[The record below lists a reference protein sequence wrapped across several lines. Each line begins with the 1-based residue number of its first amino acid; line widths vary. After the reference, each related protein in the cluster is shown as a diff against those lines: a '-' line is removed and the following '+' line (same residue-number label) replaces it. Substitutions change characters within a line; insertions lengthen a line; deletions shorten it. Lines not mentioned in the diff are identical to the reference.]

1 MIKQEEFA
9 QLVLEMREAQREWFD
24 FATHLDVPR
33 SRQER
38 QDALKRVKAEEK
50 KVDAWLQK
58 YLGERVQLDMWARNV
73 KGSEVAGVYEVPAKE
88 EDVDA

>member
-1 MIKQEEFA
+1 MTKQDVFI
-9 QLVLEMREAQREWFD
+9 QLVISMREVQREWFD

-38 QDALKRVKAEEK
+38 QDALKRAKEAEQ

-58 YLGERVQLDMWARNV
+58 YLSERVQLDMWARNV